1 MQAPFVLA
9 LDIGTTS
16 TRALLFDA
24 LGQPVPDCI
33 AQVANHLDTT
43 NDGGATFD
51 PAPLLDHVIA
61 VIDQVLQRAGALGIT
76 GAKAIGAV
84 VSDSFVGNV
93 MGVSATGEPVT
104 PLFIYADTRNATD
117 ADQIRQELGENGLRV
132 SHDRTGCLIHTSY
145 LPARFRWL
153 ARTNPT
159 WLKGSTYWLSF
170 GEYLYWKLLGKR
182 TVSYSVASWTGLLNR
197 HTLTW
202 DREWLTALPVE
213 AEQFSPLADVDEP
226 LQGLLPPWAER
237 WPALRDIP
245 WYPAIGDGAAAN
257 LGSGCDQPARIALTI
272 GTTGAMRVVVDP
284 NLTQVPDGLW
294 LYRVASTQGLLGGAT
309 TEGGNLFAWLRE
321 SLQLPPIDQL
331 EKELS
336 AREPAAHGLTVL
348 PFVAGERAPGWNDH
362 ARASIVGFTLNTRP
376 IDFVQASLE
385 AIAYRFSLIYGR
397 IKPHLAGDQHQI
409 IASGGGLL
417 SSPAWLQIMAD
428 VLGEPIIAL
437 TEKEITS
444 RGIALLGLQQLG
456 ALQQLSDLPPT
467 TGHTYLPNHA
477 HHTRHQEAIERQL
490 TAYELLIIR
499 SLTPHTSHR

>member
-1 MQAPFVLA
+1 VNAPLVLA

-24 LGQPVPDCI
+24 AGQPVPDCI
-33 AQVANHLDTT
+33 AQVANQLETT
-43 NDGGATFD
+43 QEGGATFQPD
-51 PAPLLDHVIA
+51 QLFDQVVA
-61 VIDQVLQRAGALGIT
+61 VIDQVLQRT
-76 GAKAIGAV
+76 GDRAKHIGAV
-84 VSDSFVGNV
+84 VSATFVGNV
-93 MGVSATGEPVT
+93 MGVDATGTPVT
-104 PLFIYADTRNATD
+104 PLFIYADTRNAAD
-117 ADQIRQELGENGLRV
+117 AEALRQELGAAGLRA
-132 SHDRTGCLIHTSY
+132 SHDRVGCLIHTSY

-153 ARTNPT
+153 ARTQPDA
-159 WLKGSTYWLSF
+159 LKNSRYWLSF
-170 GEYLYWKLLGKR
+170 GEYLYWQLLGQR
-182 TVSYSVASWTGLLNR
+182 TVSYSVASWSGMLNR
-197 HTLTW
+197 RSLTW
-202 DREWLTALPVE
+202 DQEWLAALPVKLD
-213 AEQFSPLADVDEP
+213 QLSPLTDVNQP
-226 LQGLLPPWAER
+226 LQGLRSPWAKR
-237 WPALRDIP
+237 WPALQGIP

-257 LGSGCDQPARIALTI
+257 LGSGCDQPSRIALTI

-284 NLTQVPDGLW
+284 SLAQVPDGLW

-321 SLQLPPIDQL
+321 SLQLPPLEQL
-331 EKELS
+331 EKEL
-336 AREPAAHGLTVL
+336 ATREPAAHGLTVL

-376 IDFVQASLE
+376 IDFVQAALE

-397 IKPHLAGDQHQI
+397 IKPHLAGEQHQI

-456 ALQQLSDLPPT
+456 AIQQPSELPAT
-467 TGHTYLPNHA
+467 TGHTYLPRHD
-477 HHTRHQEAIERQL
+477 HYLRHQQAIERQVAIY
-490 TAYELLIIR
+490 TLLIG
-499 SLTPHTSHR
+499 SA

>member
-1 MQAPFVLA
+1 MQAPLVLA

-24 LGQPVPDCI
+24 AGQPVPDCI

-51 PAPLLDHVIA
+51 PIPLFEHVVA
-61 VIDQVLQRAGALGIT
+61 VIDQVLQRAGDH
-76 GAKAIGAV
+76 AKAIGAV
-84 VSDSFVGNV
+84 VSDTFVSNV
-93 MGVSATGEPVT
+93 MGVSAAGEPVT
-104 PLFIYADTRNATD
+104 PLFIYADTRNAAA
-117 ADQIRQELGENGLRV
+117 ADQLRQELGMDGRRA
-132 SHDRTGCLIHTSY
+132 SHERTGCLLHTSY

-153 ARTNPT
+153 ARTQPD
-159 WLKGSTYWLSF
+159 WLAGSRYWMSF

-182 TVSYSVASWTGLLNR
+182 AVSYSVASWTGLLNR
-197 HTLTW
+197 HALTW
-202 DREWLTALPVE
+202 DEEWLATLPVE
-213 AEQFSPLADVDEP
+213 AKQFSPLADVDQP

-237 WPALRDIP
+237 WPALRDVP

-284 NLTQVPDGLW
+284 NLDQVPDGLW
-294 LYRVASTQGLLGGAT
+294 LYRVSGKQGLLGGAT

-321 SLQLPPIDQL
+321 TLQLPPMDQL
-331 EKELS
+331 EKELA
-336 AREPAAHGLTVL
+336 ARAPAAHGLTVL

-362 ARASIVGFTLNTRP
+362 ARASLVGFTLNTRP
-376 IDFVQASLE
+376 IDFVQAALE
-385 AIAYRFSLIYGR
+385 AIAYRFALIYGR
-397 IKPHLAGDQHQI
+397 IKPHLTSDQHQI

-428 VLGEPIIAL
+428 VLGEPIVAL

-456 ALQQLSDLPPT
+456 VLQQLSDLPPT
-467 TGHTYLPNHA
+467 TGHTYLPNDA
-477 HHTRHQEAIERQL
+477 HHARHQQALERQL
-490 TAYELLIIR
+490 AVYELLIP
-499 SLTPHTSHR
+499 SAAESHEP